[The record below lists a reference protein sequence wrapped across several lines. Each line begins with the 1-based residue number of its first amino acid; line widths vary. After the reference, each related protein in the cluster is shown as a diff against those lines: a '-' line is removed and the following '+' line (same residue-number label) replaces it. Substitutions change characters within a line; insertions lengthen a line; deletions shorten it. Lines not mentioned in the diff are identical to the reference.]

1 MINNIEELKAALA
14 AGDKIVV
21 ARGAN
26 LRGANLRGANLR
38 GADLRW
44 ADLRWADLRGADLSK
59 ADLSKADLSWADLSK
74 ADLRWADLRK
84 AYLSKADLSWA
95 DLSWADLSDAKL
107 SGADLRDAKLSGAD
121 LRDAKLSGADLS
133 AATVDN
139 HVVCVGEE
147 SIQLLLQFCRIV
159 TADSSALT
167 METVHTC
174 DTAHCGAGWIC
185 TLSEQA
191 KMLEGLIGWN
201 AAACL
206 TVPIPE
212 FTGLFYAT
220 NQEMLDFAQSTL
232 ADNAAILR
240 AKYLGQD

>member
-1 MINNIEELKAALA
+1 MINNIGELKAALA

-21 ARGAN
+21 ARWSNFSEADLRKADLRGAN
-26 LRGANLRGANLR
+26 FSEANFSGANFSEANFSEADLRKADFSEANFSEANFSDANLSNADLREANFSDANLRVANLSGADLRKSDLRGANLRWANLTDANFS
-38 GADLRW
+38 G
-44 ADLRWADLRGADLSK
+44 ADLRGA
-59 ADLSKADLSWADLSK
+59 
-74 ADLRWADLRK
+74 
-84 AYLSKADLSWA
+84 
-95 DLSWADLSDAKL
+95 
-107 SGADLRDAKLSGAD
+107 
-121 LRDAKLSGADLS
+121 
-133 AATVDN
+133 TVGN

-159 TADSSALT
+159 TADESALA

-191 KMLEGLIGWN
+191 KLLEGLIGWN

-220 NQEMLDFAQSTL
+220 NQEMLDFAAETL
-232 ADNAAILR
+232 DDNGASLR
-240 AKYLGQD
+240 AKYLA